1 MLRTQ
6 IFAVALSAFLAAVC
20 SAAEDAV
27 ELAQTSPPE
36 GLAEGIAEALSDETV
51 KVTAGGKELCQIWL
65 RKDVPALAGFKPAP
79 TTMYP
84 FEPGELLGVVKY
96 AKRGG
101 DFRDQQFKPGVY
113 TLRFGL
119 QPQDGNHVG
128 TSDTR
133 DFLCLV
139 PAADDKALDKLDA
152 DTLNELSAKVPG
164 GTHPAILSLL
174 APPAKDAK
182 TPAMIHN
189 QDRELHSLR
198 ITAQAKAGEETQ
210 SVPLEFVVVGH
221 AAE

>member
-1 MLRTQ
+1 MMFR
-6 IFAVALSAFLAAVC
+6 AATIAWILIVLGNLC
-20 SAAEDAV
+20 YAADDAV
-27 ELAQTSPPE
+27 ESARATPPE
-36 GLAEGIAEALSDETV
+36 GISAAIAETLLEDSV

-84 FEPGELLGVVKY
+84 FEAGELVGVVKY

-101 DFRDQQFKPGVY
+101 DFRDQQFKAGVY

-133 DFLCLV
+133 DFLCLLPV
-139 PAADDKALDKLDA
+139 KDDASLDKLDA
-152 DTLNELSAKVPG
+152 DTLHQLSAKAPG

-174 APPAKDAK
+174 APPGKDAM
-182 TPAMIHN
+182 TPDMVHN
-189 QDRELHSLR
+189 EARELLSLR
-198 ITAQAKAGEETQ
+198 ITAQAKAGDETQ
-210 SVPLEFVVVGH
+210 AVPLEFVVVGH